1 MTKVK
6 KIFYRLYKIFKMHF
20 HFYRFVGRKNQKDYV
35 RIFKGDKGACWAYLG
50 KVGGEQPISLGEGCP
65 GTGVVTHEIMH
76 TLGKHKLPYL
86 GSIGK
91 INHIYN
97 SI

>member
-1 MTKVK
+1 M
-6 KIFYRLYKIFKMHF
+6 
-20 HFYRFVGRKNQKDYV
+20 GRKSQKDYV

-76 TLGKHKLPYL
+76 TLGKQKYL
-86 GSIGK
+86 YYAYISKFYGLFGLK
-91 INHIYN
+91 
-97 SI
+97 

>member
-1 MTKVK
+1 MQ
-6 KIFYRLYKIFKMHF
+6 LSF
-20 HFYRFVGRKNQKDYV
+20 HRFVGRKNQKDYV

-76 TLGKHKLPYL
+76 TLGKQKYSYYAYISRLK
-86 GSIGK
+86 GQGIV
-91 INHIYN
+91 
-97 SI
+97 